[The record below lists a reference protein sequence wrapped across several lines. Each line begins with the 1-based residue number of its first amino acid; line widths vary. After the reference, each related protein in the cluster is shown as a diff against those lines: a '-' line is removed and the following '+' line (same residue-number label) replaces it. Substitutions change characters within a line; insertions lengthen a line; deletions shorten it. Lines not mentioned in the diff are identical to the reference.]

1 MMSNILTPQ
10 EVITVARC
18 LTHFQSDI
26 TDYELR
32 HYNDLNNEQRSEIE
46 RALSALA
53 TTAGNLYAYS
63 VPLEFAEAE
72 LQIRKMQKAATALKK
87 FLQTVQKIRQVLDV
101 VSLVADLADAIVGGD
116 VESVTSDVDNIIRMI
131 TKD

>member
-1 MMSNILTPQ
+1 MSNILTPQ

-26 TDYELR
+26 TDYELK
-32 HYNDLNNEQRSEIE
+32 HYDDLNNVQRSEIE

-53 TTAGNLYAYS
+53 ATAGNLYAYS
-63 VPLEFAEAE
+63 VQLEFEVVQ
-72 LQIRKMQKAATALKK
+72 LQIRQMQAAATALKK

-116 VESVTSDVDNIIRMI
+116 VESITSDVDNIIRMI